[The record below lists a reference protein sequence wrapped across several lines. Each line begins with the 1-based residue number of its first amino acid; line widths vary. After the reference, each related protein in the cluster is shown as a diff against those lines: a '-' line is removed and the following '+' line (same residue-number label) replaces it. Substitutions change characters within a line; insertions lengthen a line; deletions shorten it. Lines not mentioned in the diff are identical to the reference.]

1 MRGRGEGLS
10 SEEMMT
16 YITFMSGC
24 HSKHS
29 QCGSRWSPARE
40 KIEIERRYTVETAFS
55 HAEKIDMERRYKC
68 GSIPSPAREMIDR
81 EAVQVWQNTVS
92 SQREDRQRGGAS
104 VAEYCLQP
112 ERRYTCREAV
122 QVW

>member
-1 MRGRGEGLS
+1 LILVPRRKNVRGGGEGQS

-40 KIEIERRYTVETAFS
+40 RTEIERRYKVETVPAR
-55 HAEKIDMERRYKC
+55 EKIDIERRCKC
-68 GSIPSPAREMIDR
+68 GSIPSPAREIIDV
-81 EAVQVWQNTVS
+81 ETDS
-92 SQREDRQRGGAS
+92 
-104 VAEYCLQP
+104 LQQKKIK
-112 ERRYTCREAV
+112 T
-122 QVW
+122 